1 MASAEEVAAM
11 RLLFEQQQA
20 RFEEHHQAFVADQQT
35 RAAQTQQ
42 LLENNNNLAARI
54 DELLRLGQSEQDK
67 RQELEREL
75 AEERARSAQSKPLVD
90 VSKLGQKP
98 PEKFTNPV
106 VLQLPQLPCGGEPG
120 GAACTPL
127 RREGRRRATDR
138 RRCGSPRL
146 GRDLRAAVQ
155 LARRLHAGREQV
167 DPPEH
172 QGGLRA

>member
-20 RFEEHHQAFVADQQT
+20 RFEEQHQAFVADQQT

-98 PEKFTNPV
+98 PEKFTNTEAAWAPWSFDHRNYLAAANPAARPALLFAEKAGDV
-106 VLQLPQLPCGGEPG
+106 PRTEDDVAARGWAVISEQL
-120 GAACTPL
+120 
-127 RREGRRRATDR
+127 
-138 RRCGSPRL
+138 
-146 GRDLRAAVQ
+146 
-155 LARRLHAGREQV
+155 
-167 DPPEH
+167 
-172 QGGLRA
+172 